1 MRLVCCADFHSS
13 FDLTRFGA
21 KVKGFAP
28 DVIETLGDISVQD
41 LRVIKKAADTL
52 GIPVIGICGN
62 HDEVDALVK
71 AGIEDLHGKAKT
83 IKGVSFA
90 GMGGSLRYKPSDNM
104 FLSQR
109 ESIEVAAAL
118 PKADVLITH
127 DKAYIGMF
135 ADTKAQYAKD
145 PHAGLVGI
153 SKYIRKNKPKYHLYG
168 HLHTRMTEEKHGT
181 TSMCVYGIQLV
192 DIGGKDDDSLCFYKG
207 DVQVC
212 PQRPQGRSGLAV
224 RSEGGE

>member
-1 MRLVCCADFHSS
+1 MRILCCADFHNS
-13 FDLTRFGA
+13 FDLTRFLE
-21 KVKGFAP
+21 KVKGCAP
-28 DVIETLGDISVQD
+28 DVIVTLGDISVQD

-71 AGIEDLHGKAKT
+71 VGIEDLHGRSKT
-83 IKGVSFA
+83 INGVSFA
-90 GMGGSLRYKPSDNM
+90 GIGGSLRYKPSGNM

-109 ESIEVAAAL
+109 ESIDIAKKL
-118 PKADVLITH
+118 PRADVLITH

-145 PHAGLVGI
+145 PHAGLEGI

-168 HLHTRMTEEKHGT
+168 HLHTRMTEKKHGT
-181 TSMCVYGIQLV
+181 TSMCIYGIQLV
-192 DIGGKDDDSLCFYKG
+192 DIGGGDD
-207 DVQVC
+207 
-212 PQRPQGRSGLAV
+212 
-224 RSEGGE
+224 E